1 MGSMN
6 DNVDNMR
13 DTISSGVGDMAN
25 AAKDGMDNLG
35 NLAKEKILD
44 QNGGLGITT
53 TVSVSCFHAFDYS
66 LTLPTSLKYFKNYL
80 IMK

>member
-1 MGSMN
+1 MN

-53 TVSVSCFHAFDYS
+53 TVGVS
-66 LTLPTSLKYFKNYL
+66 YFIFLWLFFIILYYL
-80 IMK
+80 HL